1 MAFTPKLKYK
11 GRPLV
16 RCKNDIYYGNF
27 SDPFVIYMQVLTT
40 KEDHGVQ
47 VADRIHVILLS
58 TDTRKNPI
66 ERMQQQSMKNG
77 LYSAL
82 EIGTIWLEKAL
93 KEAAKRKARSRQK
106 KHPGAVCTAPGYFL
120 QKKAAGAKA
129 TCRAGGFL
137 SQVRPTG

>member
-1 MAFTPKLKYK
+1 MAFTPKLKDK

-93 KEAAKRKARSRQK
+93 KEAAKA
-106 KHPGAVCTAPGYFL
+106 
-120 QKKAAGAKA
+120 
-129 TCRAGGFL
+129 
-137 SQVRPTG
+137 

>member
-16 RCKNDIYYGNF
+16 RCKNEIYYGNF

-58 TDTRKNPI
+58 TDTRKDPI

-93 KEAAKRKARSRQK
+93 KEAAKA
-106 KHPGAVCTAPGYFL
+106 
-120 QKKAAGAKA
+120 
-129 TCRAGGFL
+129 
-137 SQVRPTG
+137 

>member
-1 MAFTPKLKYK
+1 MLFLKKRGMGAPMAAAFSIMLPISASRYHTATI
-11 GRPLV
+11 GRNSAPG
-16 RCKNDIYYGNF
+16 KNEIYYGNF

-93 KEAAKRKARSRQK
+93 KEAAKA
-106 KHPGAVCTAPGYFL
+106 
-120 QKKAAGAKA
+120 
-129 TCRAGGFL
+129 
-137 SQVRPTG
+137 

>member
-1 MAFTPKLKYK
+1 MAFTPNLTYQ

-16 RCKNDIYYGNF
+16 RCKNDISYGNF
-27 SDPFVIYMQVLTT
+27 SDPFGIYMQVLPT

-47 VADRIHVILLS
+47 GADRIHDHLLS

-93 KEAAKRKARSRQK
+93 KEAAKA
-106 KHPGAVCTAPGYFL
+106 
-120 QKKAAGAKA
+120 
-129 TCRAGGFL
+129 
-137 SQVRPTG
+137 